1 MQYVRRTSS
10 ARTPSASAI
19 FVGQVSSQLLNANP
33 QYRISEV
40 AFAPG
45 GRTKWH
51 THTFHQ
57 VLVIT
62 EGRGV
67 VATEDE
73 ERSVTP
79 GDVLYIAPGV
89 RHWHGAADDTAM
101 AHLSLN
107 GAGETHWEPLPAAS
121 SGSE

>member
-1 MQYVRRTSS
+1 MPTMQYVRREQS
-10 ARTPSASAI
+10 ARARSESDI
-19 FVGQVSSQLLNANP
+19 FIGQVSSQMLNANP
-33 QYRISEV
+33 QYRVSEV
-40 AFAPG
+40 AFSAG

-73 ERSVTP
+73 ERHVTP
-79 GDVLYIAPGV
+79 GDVLYIEPGT
-89 RHWHGAADDTAM
+89 RHWHGAEPDAAM
-101 AHLSLN
+101 THLSLN
-107 GAGETHWEPLPAAS
+107 GEGETSW
-121 SGSE
+121 

>member
-1 MQYVRRTSS
+1 MASMQHVRREQSER
-10 ARTPSASAI
+10 AASGSGI
-19 FVGQVSSQLLNANP
+19 FIGKVSSQALNANP
-33 QYRISEV
+33 QFRVSEV
-40 AFAPG
+40 AFSPG

-73 ERSVTP
+73 ERHVTP
-79 GDVLYIAPGV
+79 GDVLYIAPGT
-89 RHWHGAADDTAM
+89 RHWHGAEEDAAM
-101 AHLSLN
+101 THLSLN
-107 GAGETHWEPLPAAS
+107 GEGETSW
-121 SGSE
+121 

>member
-1 MQYVRRTSS
+1 MQYVRRDASI
-10 ARTPSASAI
+10 REPSTGAI
-19 FVGQVSSQLLNANP
+19 FIGRVSRQELNANP

-73 ERSVTP
+73 ERHVTP
-79 GDVLYIAPGV
+79 GDVLYIPPGT
-89 RHWHGAADDTAM
+89 RHWHGAEDDAPMT
-101 AHLSLN
+101 HLSLN
-107 GAGETHWEPLPAAS
+107 GPGDTRW
-121 SGSE
+121 

>member
-1 MQYVRRTSS
+1 MAGMHYVRRAAAARATSS
-10 ARTPSASAI
+10 SAI
-19 FVGQVSSQLLNANP
+19 FVGHVSSQMLNDNP

-40 AFAPG
+40 AFSPG

-73 ERSVTP
+73 ERQVTP
-79 GDVLYIAPGV
+79 GDVLYIEPGT
-89 RHWHGAADDTAM
+89 RHWHGAAEDAAM
-101 AHLSLN
+101 THLSLN
-107 GAGETHWEPLPAAS
+107 GAGETSW
-121 SGSE
+121 

>member
-1 MQYVRRTSS
+1 MAGMQYVRREAG
-10 ARTPSASAI
+10 ARTPGTSGI
-19 FVGQVSSQLLNANP
+19 FIGQVSRQALHANE
-33 QYRISEV
+33 QYSVAEV

-67 VATEDE
+67 VATEEE
-73 ERSVTP
+73 ERHVTP
-79 GDVLYIAPGV
+79 GDVLYIPPST
-89 RHWHGAADDTAM
+89 RHWHGAEPDAAM

-107 GAGETHWEPLPAAS
+107 GPGDTAW
-121 SGSE
+121 

>member
-1 MQYVRRTSS
+1 MAGMQYARREAS
-10 ARTPSASAI
+10 ARTLATSEI
-19 FVGQVSSQLLNANP
+19 FIGQVSRQDLNANP
-33 QYRISEV
+33 QYRVSEV

-73 ERSVTP
+73 ERHVTP
-79 GDVLYIAPGV
+79 GDVLYIPPGT
-89 RHWHGAADDTAM
+89 RHWHGAEADAAM
-101 AHLSLN
+101 THLSLN
-107 GAGETHWEPLPAAS
+107 GDGETTW
-121 SGSE
+121 